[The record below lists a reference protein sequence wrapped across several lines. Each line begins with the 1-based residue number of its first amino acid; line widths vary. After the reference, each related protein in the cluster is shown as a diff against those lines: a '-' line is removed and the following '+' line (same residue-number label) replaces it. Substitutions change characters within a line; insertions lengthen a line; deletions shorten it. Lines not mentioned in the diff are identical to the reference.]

1 MAVKAVDAQMREI
14 LEAVR
19 EDVNNATETALT
31 TVPKEAVAKL
41 RAASPKGKGTRHAGR
56 YARGWRVKSQG
67 KLSAVVHNATDYQLT
82 HLLEKGHV
90 VRNKSGTYDRARA
103 ISHIAPVEEW
113 AQEQFPI
120 RILRGLKS

>member
-1 MAVKAVDAQMREI
+1 MREI

-19 EDVNNATETALT
+19 EDVNNATESALA
-31 TVPKEAVAKL
+31 TVTKEAVAKL
-41 RAASPKGKGTRHAGR
+41 RTTSPKGKGTRHAGR
-56 YARGWRVKSQG
+56 YARGWRVKAEG